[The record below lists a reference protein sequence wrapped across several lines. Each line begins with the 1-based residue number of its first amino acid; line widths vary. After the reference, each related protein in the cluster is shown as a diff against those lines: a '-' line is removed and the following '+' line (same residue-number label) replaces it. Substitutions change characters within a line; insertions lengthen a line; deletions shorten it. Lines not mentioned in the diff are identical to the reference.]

1 MLLRSL
7 ELQNWRNFRKAAVEF
22 QPRTFIV
29 GPNASGKS
37 NLLDAIR
44 FLRDIAAEDGGLQR
58 AVKRRGGF
66 GSIRTLFA
74 HGPDSSIELRLLA
87 TIDDEEWHYSLNLQ
101 KDADERAVVQT
112 EVLQRGS
119 SRVIDRD
126 ATDEDVEARRQ
137 TRLQQ
142 ALEGP
147 AKEPFLRGLRSI
159 RYAHLAPELLRTTRL
174 HGDIDL
180 EDFGSRFL
188 ERVFLTP
195 KAERARRLKLVNS
208 ALKGLLPYFEKL
220 DVERDELGSYHLR
233 LKVKHWRSQAV
244 AQNELALSDGTLR
257 VIALLWEILDG
268 GGPLLLEEPELS
280 LHAAAVARLPALFS
294 KANERGR
301 QIIVSTHAFSMF
313 REVGFAAEELVLIRA
328 SPAQKAQASVVVMGP
343 KVKNLVEHLKHQLPL
358 EPVLEA
364 QTAPPD
370 PSKLASAGV

>member
-1 MLLRSL
+1 MLLRTL
-7 ELQNWRNFRKAAVEF
+7 ELQNWRNFRKAKVEF

-37 NLLDAIR
+37 NLLDALR

-66 GSIRTLFA
+66 GAIRTLFA
-74 HGPDSSIELRLLA
+74 HGRDSSVQLFLTAEVEQ
-87 TIDDEEWHYSLNLQ
+87 EEWTYALGLQ
-101 KDADERAVVQT
+101 KDDEDRVAVQL
-112 EVLQRGS
+112 ELLQRGD
-119 SRVIDRD
+119 RLLIERD
-126 ATDEDVEARRQ
+126 ATGESVESRRQ

-142 ALEGP
+142 ALESP

-174 HGDIDL
+174 HGDVDL
-180 EDFGSRFL
+180 EDYGSRFL

-195 KAERARRLKLVNS
+195 KAERTHRLKIVNQ
-208 ALKGLLPYFEKL
+208 ALKGLLPYFDKL
-220 DVERDELGSYHLR
+220 DVKRGNLGGYHLE
-233 LKVKHWRSQAV
+233 LKVKHWRSQAA
-244 AQNELALSDGTLR
+244 AQDESSLSDGTLR

-268 GGPLLLEEPELS
+268 TGPLLLEEPELS
-280 LHAAAVARLPALFS
+280 LHSAAVAKLPSLFS
-294 KANERGR
+294 LANERGR

-328 SPAQKAQASVVVMGP
+328 ATAKSAKASDVVMAS
-343 KVKNLVEHLKHQLPL
+343 KVKVIVDHLKHQLPL

-364 QTAPPD
+364 QTSPPS
-370 PSKLASAGV
+370 PEKLLAVGA